1 MIDDVKTLY
10 NGIKASTLVNNWPF
24 PWFPVARGCRQGDS
38 VSPYLFIIC
47 SEILANMIRQ
57 NHDVKGYNMLGCEVK
72 ISQFADD
79 TSLFLDG
86 TKKSFVSCVNIID
99 KFSQYS
105 GLLMNADKTKVILFG
120 APRPPEVKYWKNRNF
135 EWNPEYFTLLGV
147 RFSIHIDNITDNN
160 IQLHMDAMRY
170 EIGQWSK
177 RDLTPFGKIAVLK
190 SLVLSEI
197 V

>member
-1 MIDDVKTLY
+1 MIL
-10 NGIKASTLVNNWPF
+10 
-24 PWFPVARGCRQGDS
+24 
-38 VSPYLFIIC
+38 
-47 SEILANMIRQ
+47 Q

-105 GLLMNADKTKVILFG
+105 GLHMNADKTKVIWFG
-120 APRPPEVKYWKNRNF
+120 APRPPEVKYLKNRSF

-147 RFSIHIDNITDNN
+147 RFSIHIDNITDDN

-177 RDLTPFGKIAVLK
+177 RDLTPFGKITVLK
-190 SLVLSEI
+190 SLVLSKI
-197 V
+197 VYILMSLPNPSRKYLKELEKNVFLIPLEWKTRPYNPSQFLHETRE

>member
-1 MIDDVKTLY
+1 
-10 NGIKASTLVNNWPF
+10 
-24 PWFPVARGCRQGDS
+24 
-38 VSPYLFIIC
+38 
-47 SEILANMIRQ
+47 MIRQ

-105 GLLMNADKTKVILFG
+105 GLHMNADKTKVIWFG
-120 APRPPEVKYWKNRNF
+120 APRPPEVKYLKNRNF

-147 RFSIHIDNITDNN
+147 RFSIHIDNITDDN

-177 RDLTPFGKIAVLK
+177 RDLTPFGKITVLK
-190 SLVLSEI
+190 SLVLSKI
-197 V
+197 VYILMSLPNPSRKYLKELEKNVFLIPLEWKTRPYNPSQFLPETRKWWN